1 MLQWVLIQNAI
12 WTPLQTSSSLISRTS
27 ALEFWSLWR
36 GVFESTFI
44 IVQGGKVRMR
54 EVKWLENDFSSSSSL
69 RLLGLWAAG
78 TWNSDEYSSS
88 GHCCLHASSGL
99 STSSL
104 GFLTIV
110 QCCTS
115 SLFFA
120 ASSKPPLLAPLPS
133 PFLELLVFY
142 RIPPWS
148 SFSVLLQESI
158 LSFNL
163 CISWC
168 SDALNLHVS
177 AGILS
182 NFTVL
187 VCIGCMEYALTNTPR
202 MKVMASAPLRPT
214 QVGWKITV
222 YILYAVQFYLLPS
235 L

>member
-1 MLQWVLIQNAI
+1 MIS
-12 WTPLQTSSSLISRTS
+12 PLL
-27 ALEFWSLWR
+27 APWDCW
-36 GVFESTFI
+36 
-44 IVQGGKVRMR
+44 
-54 EVKWLENDFSSSSSL
+54 
-69 RLLGLWAAG
+69 GLWAAG
-78 TWNSDEYSSS
+78 TWNSNEYSSS

-133 PFLELLVFY
+133 PFLELLVFC
-142 RIPPWS
+142 RIPLWS
-148 SFSVLLQESI
+148 SFFSVLLQESI

-187 VCIGCMEYALTNTPR
+187 VRIGCMEYASTNTPR
-202 MKVMASAPLRPT
+202 MKVVASAPLRPT

-222 YILYAVQFYLLPS
+222 YILYTVQFYLLPS